1 MKRRRFLRSTGT
13 LAAASVLPQMEVLGW
28 LGTKNKPLLLKD
40 IGLQLFSV
48 PLLMEK
54 DFTQGI
60 GMLAEMGFRKLE
72 LYGPYTFS
80 ASSAKERWK
89 SLAPRLG
96 FSGSGFYGHSVTDLK
111 SIIDQHGMSIP
122 ALHTD
127 LETLE
132 NHMEDLA
139 KASET
144 LNFDYVILPALPAEN
159 RKNMDDYKRTADL
172 FNAIGRR
179 ASELGIKFAYHN
191 HGYGLNE
198 TEGQIPLQYLI
209 EHTEKDWVYF
219 EMDLFWTT
227 AGGADPLDYL
237 SKYPGRYKLM
247 HVKDMTEQRRF
258 SGDGGDPSQWMELF
272 PVMCSAGDGVLDL
285 EAIIP
290 AAIESGVKHFIVEQD
305 MVKQPEIALQK
316 SIDYLSSI

>member
-1 MKRRRFLRSTGT
+1 MKRRNFLRSTGA
-13 LAAASVLPQMEVLGW
+13 LAAASVLPQTEIFAW
-28 LGTKNKPLLLKD
+28 LGTKNNPLLLND

-54 DFTQGI
+54 DFVQGI
-60 GMLAEMGFRKLE
+60 RILAEMGYRKLE
-72 LYGPYTFS
+72 LYGPYPFS
-80 ASSAKERWK
+80 AKSAKERWTE
-89 SLAPRLG
+89 LAPRLG
-96 FSGSGFYGHSVTDLK
+96 FSGSGFYGKSVADLK
-111 SIIDQHGMSIP
+111 SIIDEHNISIP

-127 LETLE
+127 LETLA

-159 RKNMDDYKRTADL
+159 RKNMEDYKRTADL
-172 FNAIGRR
+172 FNSIGKR
-179 ASELGIKFAYHN
+179 ATELGIKFAYHN

-198 TEGQIPLQYLI
+198 TDGQIPLQYLI
-209 EHTEKDWVYF
+209 EHTENDWVYF

-227 AGGADPLDYL
+227 AGGADPLEYL

-247 HVKDMTEQRRF
+247 HVKDMMEKRRF

-285 EAIIP
+285 KAIIP
-290 AAIESGVKHFIVEQD
+290 AAIESGVDHFIVEQD
-305 MVKQPEIALQK
+305 MVKQPEIALKK
-316 SIDYLSSI
+316 SIDYLTAL